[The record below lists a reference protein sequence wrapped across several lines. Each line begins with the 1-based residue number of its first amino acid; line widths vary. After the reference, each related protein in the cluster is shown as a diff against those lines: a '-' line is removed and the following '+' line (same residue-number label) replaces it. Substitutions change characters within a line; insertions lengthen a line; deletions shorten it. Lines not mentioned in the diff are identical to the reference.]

1 MKNDTLGIGTP
12 IKNDE
17 LKELLKETTVATDEK
32 QYDFN
37 RSFGVIDMWNSQKK
51 HRTSLEMRRRLN

>member
-17 LKELLKETTVATDEK
+17 LKELLKETVATDTK

-37 RSFGVIDMWNSQKK
+37 RTFGAIDMWNRQKK
-51 HRTSLEMRRRLN
+51 QRTSLEMRRRLN